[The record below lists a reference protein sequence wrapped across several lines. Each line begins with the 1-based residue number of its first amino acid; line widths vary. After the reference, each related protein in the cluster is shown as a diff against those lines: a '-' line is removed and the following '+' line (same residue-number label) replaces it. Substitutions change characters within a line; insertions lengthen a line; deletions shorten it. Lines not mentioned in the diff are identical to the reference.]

1 MLGLRIGT
9 SPTPGLPLWLRGT
22 GEVFAAP
29 KPASFDPAKTGAGI
43 TLSNANRTAT
53 SNGAGR
59 LGHTRSTLGV
69 TTGKYVAS
77 FLIGSSGG
85 INLVGF
91 VAASQPV
98 AAQLGNG
105 TATVGIDA
113 DGAIYANSFASI
125 GHVGAGLVAGDTLWL
140 AVDAST
146 RQFWVRRNTA
156 LWNSSATANPATA
169 AGGIALPTGL
179 TGAIHLA
186 YEPVTVAKS
195 VTLDVNPAGKPTGFA
210 GWIETTPVDL
220 LVIAG
225 QSNASGQAIDQ
236 ADLIYPPDPGVQ
248 VWNGSAFTDYHP
260 RNAAGLDWGT
270 FNSGWSA
277 EMQYARKYRVANP
290 GRRLYIVKYTAR
302 GTQLVSSGSNA
313 VWDWSVNS
321 PGELFSGTATEIGKA
336 LTALRNAGYA
346 PRVRMVCW
354 MQGEND
360 AASSA
365 LANAYGGELTSF
377 IAGIR
382 TSWGFD
388 ASTRL
393 AIARVQP
400 GYPFSGPVRTA
411 QAAAASS
418 ANKVYLIDTDGLAT
432 GDGAHFTMASLVTI
446 GDRLW
451 AAESAT

>member
-9 SPTPGLPLWLRGT
+9 APPPGLPLWLR
-22 GEVFAAP
+22 EPFAAP

-59 LGHTRSTLGV
+59 LGHTRTTLGV

-85 INLVGF
+85 TSLIGF

-105 TATVGIDA
+105 TATVGIGA

-125 GHVGAGLVAGDTLWL
+125 GHVGSGLVAGDTLWL
-140 AVDAST
+140 AVDADT

-156 LWNSSATANPATA
+156 VWNSSSTANPATA
-169 AGGIALPTGL
+169 TGGIALPAGL

-186 YEPVTVAKS
+186 CEPVTAAKS
-195 VTLDVNPAGKPTGFA
+195 ATLDPNPAGRPAGFA
-210 GWIETTPVDL
+210 GWVETVPVDL

-225 QSNASGQAIDQ
+225 QSNASGLAVDR
-236 ADLIYPPDPGVQ
+236 AALVYPPDPGVQ

-260 RNAAGLDWGT
+260 HYAAGLDWGI

-277 EMQYARKYRVANP
+277 EMQYARKYRAANP
-290 GRRLYIVKYTAR
+290 GRRLHIVKYVAR

-321 PGELFSGTATEIGKA
+321 PGELFSGAATEIGKA

-354 MQGEND
+354 FQGEAD
-360 AASSA
+360 AADSA
-365 LANAYGGELTSF
+365 LASAYGGELTSL
-377 IAGIR
+377 IAGMR

-393 AIARVQP
+393 TIARVQP
-400 GYPFSGPVRTA
+400 SPAFSGPVRTA
-411 QAAAASS
+411 QAAAVSS
-418 ANKVYLIDTDGLAT
+418 ANKVYLVDTDGLAT
-432 GDGAHFTMASLVTI
+432 GDGAHFTMASLITI
-446 GDRLW
+446 GDRVW

>member
-1 MLGLRIGT
+1 MLGLGIGT
-9 SPTPGLPLWLRGT
+9 SPTSGLPLWLRGPD
-22 GEVFAAP
+22 EIFAAP
-29 KPASFDPAKTGAGI
+29 RPTTFDPTKTGAGI
-43 TLSNANRTAT
+43 TLTNANRTAT

-85 INLVGF
+85 VNLIGF

-98 AAQLGNG
+98 AVQLGNG
-105 TATVGIDA
+105 TATVGIDS
-113 DGAIYANSFASI
+113 DGTIYANGFASI

-140 AVDAST
+140 AVDATT

-156 LWNSSATANPATA
+156 LWNSSSTANPATA
-169 AGGIALPTGL
+169 TGGIALPSGM

-195 VTLDVNPAGKPTGFA
+195 VTLDANPANKPAGFA
-210 GWIETTPVDL
+210 GWIEAPAVDL

-225 QSNASGQAIDQ
+225 QSNASGQAVDH

-248 VWNGSAFTDYHP
+248 VWNGSAFTDYNPH
-260 RNAAGLDWGT
+260 NAAGIDWGS

-277 EMQYARKYRVANP
+277 EMQYARKYRAANP
-290 GRRLYIVKYTAR
+290 GRRLYIVKYAAR

-321 PGELFSGTATEIGKA
+321 PAELFSAATTEIGKA

-346 PRVRMVCW
+346 PRVRMVGW
-354 MQGEND
+354 IQGEND
-360 AASSA
+360 AANSA
-365 LANAYGGELTSF
+365 LAAAYGGELTSL
-377 IAGIR
+377 IAGMR

-393 AIARVQP
+393 SIVRVQP
-400 GYPFSGPVRTA
+400 SAPFSGPVRTA
-411 QAAAASS
+411 QSAAASS

-432 GDGAHFTMASLVTI
+432 GDGAHYTMASLITI